1 MSNISINKNP
11 LIDLSNI
18 NPNKIL
24 EISFNYEL
32 LKYILTALINNQ
44 QNMNEEI
51 TKLKTKFLHQQKHSA
66 ELESDIIDLKI
77 QRVNS
82 PEELDKL
89 YIQKN
94 ELNSRNKQLNTE
106 LESLIEQK
114 KELTPQ
120 KMIQIY
126 NMEKQK
132 YENIK
137 DISQEESNLDNSNK
151 VNENESEKEKKVDIN
166 KKEKKD
172 KKENEVTIENVTTQ
186 NNNDINQ
193 KFELLMS
200 DIASLKSSIQ
210 TLQQDLSSLRT
221 KSNEQFKENI
231 EKNIPII
238 IEETFNNKISI
249 VKKNINNDL
258 SQIKENIKNNN
269 KNFEEQLLN
278 INNKTKELES
288 LISQKLQKDFEG
300 IKNNFEKIKNNLSS
314 NSEKLTN
321 TVTPLVLA
329 NTRRE
334 LEQKIEVEKKF
345 LSIEILELKSVANSL
360 KNQLID
366 HLNDSRDRDNIA
378 NILRLIESMSG
389 NITRLNDFKKIT
401 EEKEKRKAIID
412 NTKYIKPETFNE
424 GINNLKKMIENNR
437 KEFSEIRFDMA
448 SIRENDLTTKAS
460 LKDLKSLEDAIFEK
474 MEKLKDI
481 VKNNFVEKNMLVK
494 NLKYIE
500 YQTKHLIEENKKVEK
515 QESWLL
521 AKKPING
528 HICASC
534 EAYLGDLKPVTN
546 SNYISWNRYH
556 PQKNIGEFEKK
567 LFKVNAGFSKVLQMV
582 NQDNNIERS
591 KSNSVN
597 VSKEERNSSSAEG
610 NNRRK
615 IPNLNQGKKDKSIIP
630 SKSYAGIDEYEIG
643 KSLPKILM
651 KNKSKISGNF
661 STQNKNYSTIRSS
674 ANNSGIKRR
683 DEFYDNLKDLEDI
696 QQNLNDKPTIKKIYK
711 KKGYSQ
717 EKTE

>member
-172 KKENEVTIENVTTQ
+172 KKENEVTIENVIIQ

-221 KSNEQFKENI
+221 KSNEQFK
-231 EKNIPII
+231 
-238 IEETFNNKISI
+238 
-249 VKKNINNDL
+249 
-258 SQIKENIKNNN
+258 
-269 KNFEEQLLN
+269 
-278 INNKTKELES
+278 
-288 LISQKLQKDFEG
+288 
-300 IKNNFEKIKNNLSS
+300 
-314 NSEKLTN
+314 
-321 TVTPLVLA
+321 
-329 NTRRE
+329 
-334 LEQKIEVEKKF
+334 
-345 LSIEILELKSVANSL
+345 
-360 KNQLID
+360 
-366 HLNDSRDRDNIA
+366 
-378 NILRLIESMSG
+378 
-389 NITRLNDFKKIT
+389 
-401 EEKEKRKAIID
+401 
-412 NTKYIKPETFNE
+412 
-424 GINNLKKMIENNR
+424 
-437 KEFSEIRFDMA
+437 
-448 SIRENDLTTKAS
+448 
-460 LKDLKSLEDAIFEK
+460 
-474 MEKLKDI
+474 
-481 VKNNFVEKNMLVK
+481 
-494 NLKYIE
+494 
-500 YQTKHLIEENKKVEK
+500 
-515 QESWLL
+515 
-521 AKKPING
+521 
-528 HICASC
+528 
-534 EAYLGDLKPVTN
+534 
-546 SNYISWNRYH
+546 
-556 PQKNIGEFEKK
+556 
-567 LFKVNAGFSKVLQMV
+567 
-582 NQDNNIERS
+582 
-591 KSNSVN
+591 
-597 VSKEERNSSSAEG
+597 
-610 NNRRK
+610 
-615 IPNLNQGKKDKSIIP
+615 
-630 SKSYAGIDEYEIG
+630 
-643 KSLPKILM
+643 
-651 KNKSKISGNF
+651 
-661 STQNKNYSTIRSS
+661 
-674 ANNSGIKRR
+674 
-683 DEFYDNLKDLEDI
+683 
-696 QQNLNDKPTIKKIYK
+696 
-711 KKGYSQ
+711 
-717 EKTE
+717 